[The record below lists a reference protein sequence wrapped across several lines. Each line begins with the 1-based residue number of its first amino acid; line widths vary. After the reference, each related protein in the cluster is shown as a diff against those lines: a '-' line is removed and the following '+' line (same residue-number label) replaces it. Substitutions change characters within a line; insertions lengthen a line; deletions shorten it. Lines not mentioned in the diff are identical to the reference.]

1 MCIIDHKKKIIYIAV
16 PKTGTTSIQKF
27 LKRNLPNSIS
37 VYLNTPNDIGLV
49 KHSTALEIKNVI
61 KNYEDYHTF
70 AVIRNPFDW
79 YASWYTYA
87 KDPAHV
93 VDSQGKSLKEFIN
106 SHDYLNKELLSYFTD
121 ENGKIIVDTII
132 KYEDNLEKELYKIMD
147 NLSIKIEKPLLKLNV
162 SKYRKEKNY
171 KKYFD
176 EETINI
182 VKNIQSKS
190 LEFFNYEY

>member
-1 MCIIDHKKKIIYIAV
+1 MCVIDHEKKIIFIAV
-16 PKTGTTSIQKF
+16 PKTGSTSIQNF
-27 LKRNLPNSIS
+27 LKKNLPNGISIDK
-37 VYLNTPNDIGLV
+37 NIPNDIGLE
-49 KHSTALEIKNVI
+49 KHSSALEIKNVI
-61 KNYEDYHTF
+61 KNYKDYYCF

-87 KDPAHV
+87 KDPKPV

-106 SHDYLNKELLSYFTD
+106 SYNYLNKELLSYFTD
-121 ENGKIIVDTII
+121 ENGEIIVDTII
-132 KYEDNLEKELYKIMD
+132 KYENNLEKELYKIMD
-147 NLSIKIEKPLLKLNV
+147 KLSIKVEHPLLKLNV

-171 KKYFD
+171 KKYFN

>member
-1 MCIIDHKKKIIYIAV
+1 MYIIDHEKKIIYISV
-16 PKTGTTSIQKF
+16 PKTGTTSIQNF

-87 KDPAHV
+87 KDPAPV
-93 VDSQGKSLKEFIN
+93 VDSQGKNLKEFIN
-106 SHDYLNKELLSYFTD
+106 SYDYLNKELLSYFTD

-132 KYEDNLEKELYKIMD
+132 KYEDNLEKEMYKIMD

-182 VKNIQSKS
+182 VKNIQSKT
-190 LEFFNYEY
+190 LDFFNYEF